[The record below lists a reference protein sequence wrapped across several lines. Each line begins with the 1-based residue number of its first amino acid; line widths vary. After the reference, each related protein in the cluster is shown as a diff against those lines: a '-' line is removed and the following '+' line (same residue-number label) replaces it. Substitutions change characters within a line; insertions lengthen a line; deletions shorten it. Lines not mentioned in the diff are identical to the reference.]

1 MRAKDFLTEKKGK
14 ISRELEAASPGS
26 YSNPLDRYY
35 GLYRAS
41 MIMARSPGNHDDIDT
56 ESFIG
61 VRAYMG
67 AYTEA
72 DKLKIEAAN
81 KALGVKT
88 TVTARGP
95 SDELEDTNKVSPIN
109 PAKRPNKYVP

>member
-1 MRAKDFLTEKKGK
+1 MRANDFLTEKKQGK
-14 ISRELEAASPGS
+14 VSQELKAASPGS

-41 MIMARSPGNHDDIDT
+41 MIMARSPGNSDDIDT
-56 ESFIG
+56 ESQMG
-61 VRAYMG
+61 VRPYMG
-67 AYTEA
+67 AYTEV
-72 DKLKIEAAN
+72 DKQKIEAAN

-95 SDELEDTNKVSPIN
+95 SEELEGGNTVSPMTG
-109 PAKRPNKYVP
+109 AKWQRKK